1 MAKNVEE
8 MLHEHSDLNKKI
20 RKIESKIA
28 EKSLSTHEKDLLT
41 AQLHSMQSYSF
52 ILGVR
57 IEEAESALKVEV
69 KNER

>member
-1 MAKNVEE
+1 MAKNAEE

-57 IEEAESALKVEV
+57 IEEAEPALKVEV
-69 KNER
+69 E

>member
-8 MLHEHSDLNKKI
+8 MLHEHSELNKKI
-20 RKIESKIA
+20 RKIESKLA

-57 IEEAESALKVEV
+57 IGEAETALKVEV
-69 KNER
+69 E

>member
-1 MAKNVEE
+1 MAKNAEE

-20 RKIESKIA
+20 RKIESKLA

-57 IEEAESALKVEV
+57 IEEAEPALKVRV
-69 KNER
+69 K

>member
-1 MAKNVEE
+1 MARNVEE
-8 MLHEHSDLNKKI
+8 MLHEHSDLNEKI

-52 ILGVR
+52 ILAVR
-57 IEEAESALKVEV
+57 IGEAVPELKVEV
-69 KNER
+69 E

>member
-8 MLHEHSDLNKKI
+8 MLHEHSELNKKI
-20 RKIESKIA
+20 RKIESKLA
-28 EKSLSTHEKDLLT
+28 EKSLPTHEKDLLT

-57 IEEAESALKVEV
+57 IEEAEPALKVEV
-69 KNER
+69 E

>member
-1 MAKNVEE
+1 MAKNAEE

-20 RKIESKIA
+20 KKIESKLA

-57 IEEAESALKVEV
+57 IEEAEPALKVEV
-69 KNER
+69 E

>member
-8 MLHEHSDLNKKI
+8 MLLEHSELNKQI
-20 RKIESKIA
+20 RKIESKLA

-57 IEEAESALKVEV
+57 IEEAEPALKVEV
-69 KNER
+69 E

>member
-8 MLHEHSDLNKKI
+8 MLHEHFELNKQI
-20 RKIESKIA
+20 RKIKSKLS

-52 ILGVR
+52 ILGIR
-57 IEEAESALKVEV
+57 IEEAVPALKVEV
-69 KNER
+69 K